1 MRLSW
6 WMRVRTWGRRHGGSE
21 TGVINRIFEEDLK
34 LPGKQC
40 YTAKHIF
47 EGLRDEYDFY
57 GGYNIVT
64 DNV

>member
-1 MRLSW
+1 MKPSW
-6 WMRVRTWGRRHGGSE
+6 WTQVRTWGRRHDGSE